1 LIEVEVMFTG
11 IIQQVGVIKEINH
24 SRDNSIEIKIDCKG
38 LNESSQLGES
48 ISIDGICLT
57 VDEISQDS
65 LTFVAISET
74 VDKTKISTKQVGEQ
88 VNVERAASMQDLVGG
103 HPTTGHID
111 STGTVIDKRLSDNW
125 EVLRVEVPS
134 TFSNLMVKKGS
145 ISIDGVSLTISDLS
159 FGQETWFEVSL
170 IPATLTHTTL
180 KQLQVG
186 DLVNIEFDQV
196 GKYIAKNMQ
205 MQNEQ

>member
-1 LIEVEVMFTG
+1 MIEVEVMFTG

-24 SRDNSIEIKIDCKG
+24 SQDNSIEIKIDCKG

-57 VDEISQDS
+57 VDKIFKDS

-74 VDKTKISTKQVGEQ
+74 VDKTKIRTKQVGSL

-125 EVLRVEVPS
+125 EVLRVEVPG

-159 FGQETWFEVSL
+159 SGQETWFEVSL

-205 MQNEQ
+205 MQNE

>member
-24 SRDNSIEIKIDCKG
+24 SQDNSIEIKIDCKG

-57 VDEISQDS
+57 VDKISKDS

-74 VDKTKISTKQVGEQ
+74 VEKTKISTKQVGSL

-134 TFSNLMVKKGS
+134 TYSNLMVKKGS

-159 FGQETWFEVSL
+159 SGQETWFEVSL

-205 MQNEQ
+205 MQNE

>member
-1 LIEVEVMFTG
+1 MIEVEVMFTG

-24 SRDNSIEIKIDCKG
+24 SQDNSMEIKIDCKG

-57 VDEISQDS
+57 VDKISKDS

-74 VDKTKISTKQVGEQ
+74 VDKTKISTKQVGSQ

-159 FGQETWFEVSL
+159 SAQETWFEVSL
-170 IPATLTHTTL
+170 IPATLTNTTL

-186 DLVNIEFDQV
+186 DLVNVEFDQV
-196 GKYIAKNMQ
+196 GKYIAKNLQ
-205 MQNEQ
+205 MKNE

>member
-1 LIEVEVMFTG
+1 MIEVEVMFTG

-24 SRDNSIEIKIDCKG
+24 SQDNSIEIKIDCKG

-57 VDEISQDS
+57 VDQISKDS

-74 VDKTKISTKQVGEQ
+74 VDKTKIRTKQVGSQ

-159 FGQETWFEVSL
+159 SGQETWFEVSL
-170 IPATLTHTTL
+170 VPATLTHTTL

-186 DLVNIEFDQV
+186 DLVNVEFDQV
-196 GKYIAKNMQ
+196 GKYIAKNLQ
-205 MQNEQ
+205 MQNE